1 MGKSVLR
8 RHNLA
13 ADRLY
18 CLDFPPDDSQVAGA
32 GGELGDLAAAAY
44 ACPCTCGLGRAGS
57 GGRVGAREPGQQV
70 VIALMW
76 LGGDQGVPFPSQPSA
91 EKLGSA
97 QGLGRSPRHQV
108 ASPSAPHAPHSRGWR
123 ERLCRFLLR
132 RQQADAD
139 AASAAS
145 GVHSGVQGLRSV
157 CLGPSCA
164 RPSPQASVS
173 QLQHFSY
180 HGVLAPAVRALFSAL
195 PEPTAAQFAAV
206 GQTSGAGGLA
216 AEAEWQRLAGGDE
229 RGREFAQFVC
239 SLPGIL

>member
-1 MGKSVLR
+1 M
-8 RHNLA
+8 A

-57 GGRVGAREPGQQV
+57 GVRAGARPPGQQV

-76 LGGDQGVPFPSQPSA
+76 LGGGQGVPFPSQPSA

-97 QGLGRSPRHQV
+97 PGLGRSPRHQV
-108 ASPSAPHAPHSRGWR
+108 ASPSAPDAPHSRGWR
-123 ERLCRFLLR
+123 ERLYRFLLR
-132 RQQADAD
+132 QQQADAD

-164 RPSPQASVS
+164 RPSHQASVS

-216 AEAEWQRLAGGDE
+216 AEGEWQRVAGGDE

-239 SLPGIL
+239 SLSGIL

>member
-1 MGKSVLR
+1 MLR
-8 RHNLA
+8 RHDLA

-18 CLDFPPDDSQVAGA
+18 CLDFPPDHLQVAGA

-44 ACPCTCGLGRAGS
+44 ACPCTCRLGRAGS
-57 GGRVGAREPGQQV
+57 GGRAGARAPGQQV

-76 LGGDQGVPFPSQPSA
+76 LGGGPGVPFPSRPSA
-91 EKLGSA
+91 EKLGAA
-97 QGLGRSPRHQV
+97 QGPGRSLRPQA
-108 ASPSAPHAPHSRGWR
+108 ASPSAQDAPHSRGWR

-132 RQQADAD
+132 QQQADAD
-139 AASAAS
+139 AASAAG

-157 CLGPSCA
+157 CLGPSHA

-195 PEPTAAQFAAV
+195 PEPTVAQFAAV
-206 GQTSGAGGLA
+206 GKTSDAGGLA
-216 AEAEWQRLAGGDE
+216 AEAEWQGATGGDE
-229 RGREFAQFVC
+229 RGHEFAQFVC